1 MLDESVRYLI
11 VFSGSAL
18 ILALFLLSP
27 MRSVMYIVAFQK
39 VIDIFWFIKVNIAG
53 FPLSVQR
60 AVYAALPF
68 ILFPITLFEGAKR
81 KIPFPMPVIKLL
93 MILFVIWYALGILRG
108 YGEMQY
114 AVEALFKLISGLTM
128 FGIGWFYF
136 DDEEKYDKFA
146 KLFIFTYLVTFS
158 GVMLQFLGIF
168 KMEDIGVRQQTESG
182 TGAEELL
189 GTERTARYPGF
200 YNDGG
205 TAAMYLFTALPLC
218 LYFIYKREK
227 PQWLY
232 YGFFVMGITGLVL
245 SFVRGSWLTVIVIL
259 TAWLFIN
266 KEYIKIMSGVGAVA
280 LLIAA
285 ETFFGKFF
293 RLFFRDIFA
302 SVEEGKLVGI
312 SGKAVKIEIVMDHFY
327 SLDFFSKLFGE
338 GFGSASKAV
347 SAVTGNPFESTE
359 TDFVNYLHD
368 FGIFGFSLYYL
379 IPTISLFLIW
389 RHIKHC
395 DSKSFYDNALRL
407 KYCVSFAMF
416 AGSFIAYFGSGTKW
430 VSFTFPL
437 WFLAGFALKPPAYYA
452 LRRFE
457 TKSNVIQIQPKLA
470 SQLY

>member
-1 MLDESVRYLI
+1 
-11 VFSGSAL
+11 
-18 ILALFLLSP
+18 
-27 MRSVMYIVAFQK
+27 
-39 VIDIFWFIKVNIAG
+39 
-53 FPLSVQR
+53 
-60 AVYAALPF
+60 
-68 ILFPITLFEGAKR
+68 
-81 KIPFPMPVIKLL
+81 
-93 MILFVIWYALGILRG
+93 
-108 YGEMQY
+108 
-114 AVEALFKLISGLTM
+114 
-128 FGIGWFYF
+128 
-136 DDEEKYDKFA
+136 
-146 KLFIFTYLVTFS
+146 
-158 GVMLQFLGIF
+158 
-168 KMEDIGVRQQTESG
+168 
-182 TGAEELL
+182 
-189 GTERTARYPGF
+189 
-200 YNDGG
+200 
-205 TAAMYLFTALPLC
+205 
-218 LYFIYKREK
+218 
-227 PQWLY
+227 
-232 YGFFVMGITGLVL
+232 MGITGLIL
-245 SFVRGSWLTVIVIL
+245 SFVRGSWLTAIVIL

-266 KEYIKIMSGVGAVA
+266 KEYIKIISGVGAVA
-280 LLIAA
+280 LLIAT

-312 SGKAVKIEIVMDHFY
+312 SGKAMRIEIVMDHFY
-327 SLDFFSKLFGE
+327 SLDFFSKFFGE

-368 FGIFGFSLYYL
+368 FGIFGFLLYYL

-457 TKSNVIQIQPKLA
+457 TESNVIQIQPKLA